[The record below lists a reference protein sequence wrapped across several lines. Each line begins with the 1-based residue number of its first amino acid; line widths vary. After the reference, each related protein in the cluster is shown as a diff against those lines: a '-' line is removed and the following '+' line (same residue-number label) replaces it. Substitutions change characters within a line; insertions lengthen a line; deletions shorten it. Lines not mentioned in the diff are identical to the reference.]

1 MITSGMYISREIIPL
16 QIEPQHDAV
25 QAFEASKVNM
35 GNGKEAG
42 ENIGKCHG

>member
-1 MITSGMYISREIIPL
+1 
-16 QIEPQHDAV
+16 V
-25 QAFEASKVNM
+25 QAFEASKFNM